1 MTVIDDSGGRVLGST
16 TAEGEDLGVFR
27 STVDHEAIIGW
38 APFFQHTTS
47 RAPRACKSCHPTS
60 AEPEEIERVKGV
72 FGFGTGEFLLKDADG
87 KEVDALQF
95 LHPDGS
101 TTTPFVHPGSGPL
114 SLEVINNALSAT
126 VPE

>member
-1 MTVIDDSGGRVLGST
+1 M
-16 TAEGEDLGVFR
+16 
-27 STVDHEAIIGW
+27 
-38 APFFQHTTS
+38 
-47 RAPRACKSCHPTS
+47 
-60 AEPEEIERVKGV
+60 
-72 FGFGTGEFLLKDADG
+72 LKDADG